1 MLTPCLMAK
10 FSSAVLTPVRML
22 STCRV
27 SAQHFLQLQETLTAQ
42 PGFSWRLRF
51 CEIMDVSVMWP
62 EPIPHNPTEDI
73 LFTSCQACLL
83 FLNSFL
89 FFMF

>member
-1 MLTPCLMAK
+1 MLTLCLMAK
-10 FSSAVLTPVRML
+10 FSSAVLTPARML

-51 CEIMDVSVMWP
+51 CEIMDVSVM
-62 EPIPHNPTEDI
+62 
-73 LFTSCQACLL
+73 
-83 FLNSFL
+83 
-89 FFMF
+89 